1 MKIVYNG
8 EMDPRAFKDVLGSV
22 IPALLTE
29 RDDVIYLDADLMS
42 CIGTNKWGLTH
53 PRAINVGV
61 AEANMAGV
69 AAGLALAGRYG
80 YTPVLVAAIACAV
93 LAAGAAW
100 RYRTG
105 RGK

>member
-42 CIGTNKWGLTH
+42 CIGTS
-53 PRAINVGV
+53 
-61 AEANMAGV
+61 
-69 AAGLALAGRYG
+69 
-80 YTPVLVAAIACAV
+80 
-93 LAAGAAW
+93 
-100 RYRTG
+100 
-105 RGK
+105 